1 MLAREARSMTQ
12 ASATTAMEKGPG
24 LRSRIELLLERAPV
38 RFRLAYAAW
47 LLGVFAYF
55 LPAAT
60 WNPVSRFSLTRALVE
75 QHRLTIDSFADSTG
89 DRARAGDHWY
99 SDKAPLV
106 AFLAAPA
113 YTAYDVIVRS
123 RGKPPTYEVTST
135 PARPTAR
142 ITVNRSFQRGLYVCS
157 LATAGLA
164 GVGLGLVLFELL
176 RRRVTGQAALI
187 GATLTVLATPL
198 FPYATSFYGHSVAAL
213 FLSSAL
219 FLLETRPARSW
230 HARCAGA
237 CLVASVGCEYLS
249 AVPAAALFVVAL
261 VARPR
266 AERAKLVLDVALGG
280 LLPAALI
287 GGYHWACYGAPWKT
301 GYSFIVDEQFA
312 RGHATGF
319 LGVRLPELTAL
330 WGLSFGQRRGLFYV
344 APLALLACLGWLAQ
358 LRQKDWT
365 VVAGALGFT
374 GLLLVNSSYYMWWG
388 GAAAAPRH
396 LVPALGFLALGF
408 PWLWSKVR
416 WRWLTLAVA
425 AVSFANMLALTAVGL
440 EGPERGDALFDY
452 VYNRFLAGKLAM
464 MSGASNLGIELG
476 LVRGGSLALLCV
488 WLVVG
493 AYILL
498 RQVRELEVDARTEPE
513 LTGR

>member
-1 MLAREARSMTQ
+1 MLAPNVRSAGQ
-12 ASATTAMEKGPG
+12 APAPPAMDTRPS
-24 LRSRIELLLERAPV
+24 LRSRLELLLERAPV

-60 WNPVSRFSLTRALVE
+60 WNPVSRFGLTRALVE

-106 AFLAAPA
+106 ALLAAPA
-113 YTAYDVIVRS
+113 YAAYDVIVRA
-123 RGKPPTYEVTST
+123 RGKPPAYEVTST
-135 PARPTAR
+135 PARPNAR

-176 RRRVTGQAALI
+176 RRRVSEEVAFI
-187 GATLTVLATPL
+187 GATFTVLATPL

-213 FLSSAL
+213 FLSAAL
-219 FLLETRPARSW
+219 LLLETRPAGTW

-237 CLVASVGCEYLS
+237 CLAASVGCEYLS
-249 AVPAAALFVVAL
+249 AVPAAALFVVMLLARPGSQRVKL
-261 VARPR
+261 VA
-266 AERAKLVLDVALGG
+266 DVALGAIV
-280 LLPAALI
+280 PAALI
-287 GGYHWACYGAPWKT
+287 GGYHWACFGAPWKT

-312 RGHATGF
+312 RGHASGF
-319 LGVRLPELTAL
+319 LGVRLPDASAL

-344 APLALLACLGWLAQ
+344 APLTLLLVVGWLVR
-358 LRQKDWT
+358 LRTKDWT
-365 VVAGALGFT
+365 VIAGALGFT

-408 PWLWSKVR
+408 PWLWSRPR
-416 WRWLTLAVA
+416 WRWLTAAVA
-425 AVSFANMLALTAVGL
+425 AVSFANMLALSAVGL

-452 VYNRFLAGKLAM
+452 IYARFLSGKLALLG
-464 MSGASNLGIELG
+464 GASNLGLELG

-488 WLVVG
+488 WLIVG
-493 AYILL
+493 AHILL
-498 RQVRELEVDARTEPE
+498 RQVRELEAETRA
-513 LTGR
+513 GQS

>member
-1 MLAREARSMTQ
+1 MLAREDRNDGQGPAPG
-12 ASATTAMEKGPG
+12 AMDTRPS

-47 LLGVFAYF
+47 LLGIFAYF

-75 QHRLTIDSFADSTG
+75 QHQLTIDSFADSTG

-106 AFLAAPA
+106 ALLAAPA
-113 YTAYDVIVRS
+113 YAAYDVIVRS
-123 RGKPPTYEVTST
+123 RGKPPAYEVTST
-135 PARPTAR
+135 PTRPTAR

-164 GVGLGLVLFELL
+164 GAGLGLVLFELL
-176 RRRVTGQAALI
+176 RRRVANDVAFI
-187 GATLTVLATPL
+187 GATFTVLATPL

-213 FLSSAL
+213 FLCAAL
-219 FLLETRPARSW
+219 LALETRPDAAW

-237 CLVASVGCEYLS
+237 CLAASVGCEYLS
-249 AVPAAALFVVAL
+249 AVPAAALFLVAL
-261 VARPR
+261 LARPSS
-266 AERAKLVLDVALGG
+266 ERLKLTANVAIGAI
-280 LLPAALI
+280 LPVALI
-287 GGYHWACYGAPWKT
+287 GGYHWACFGAPWKT

-312 RGHATGF
+312 RGHAAGL
-319 LGVRLPELTAL
+319 LGVRLPDVTAL

-344 APLALLACLGWLAQ
+344 APLTLLLVGGWLVR
-358 LRQKDWT
+358 LRSKDWT
-365 VVAGALGFT
+365 VIAGGLGFS

-396 LVPALGFLALGF
+396 LVPALGFMALGF
-408 PWLWSKVR
+408 PWLWSR
-416 WRWLTLAVA
+416 PYRRWLTAAVA

-452 VYNRFLAGKLAM
+452 VYARFLAGKLAVL
-464 MSGASNLGIELG
+464 SGASNLGLELG

-488 WLVVG
+488 WLIVG

-498 RQVRELEVDARTEPE
+498 RQVRELGAETRASRS
-513 LTGR
+513 

>member
-1 MLAREARSMTQ
+1 MDRRPS
-12 ASATTAMEKGPG
+12 

-47 LLGVFAYF
+47 LLGIFAYF

-60 WNPVSRFSLTRALVE
+60 WNPVSRFGLTRALVE
-75 QHRLTIDSFADSTG
+75 QHRLTIDAFADSTG
-89 DRARAGDHWY
+89 DRARAADHWY
-99 SDKAPLV
+99 TDKAPF
-106 AFLAAPA
+106 ASFLAVPA
-113 YTAYDVIVRS
+113 YTAYEGIVRS
-123 RGKPPTYEVTST
+123 RGKPPGYEVASAT
-135 PARPTAR
+135 ARATTR

-176 RRRVTGQAALI
+176 RRRVNLEAAFI
-187 GATLTVLATPL
+187 GATCTVLATPL

-213 FLSSAL
+213 FLSAAL
-219 FLLETRPARSW
+219 LLLETRPAARW
-230 HARCAGA
+230 HVRCAGA
-237 CLVASVGCEYLS
+237 CLAASVGCEYLS
-249 AVPAAALFVVAL
+249 AVPAAALFAVTL
-261 VARPR
+261 LARPR
-266 AERAKLVLDVALGG
+266 AERPKVVIDVALGALG
-280 LLPAALI
+280 PAALI
-287 GGYHWACYGAPWKT
+287 GGYHWACFGAPWKT

-319 LGVRLPELTAL
+319 LGVRLPEGSAL

-344 APLALLACLGWLAQ
+344 APLTLLLFVGWFV
-358 LRQKDWT
+358 RVRHKDWT
-365 VVAGALGFT
+365 VIAGALGFI

-408 PWLWSKVR
+408 PWLWARPR
-416 WRWLTLAVA
+416 WRWLTAAVA
-425 AVSFANMLALTAVGL
+425 LISFANMLALTAVGL

-452 VYNRFLAGKLAM
+452 VYARFFDGKLAAL
-464 MSGASNLGIELG
+464 SGASNLGIELG

-488 WLVVG
+488 WLLVG
-493 AYILL
+493 AFILL
-498 RQVRELEVDARTEPE
+498 RQVRELEAEA
-513 LTGR
+513 GASHG